1 MRLQIIKSKNAESF
15 YVVKST
21 YINKKRSSCIV
32 EKLGTLN
39 DVKVKAGNSDP
50 YQWAMNYAKKLTE
63 LEKNNQG
70 SVIIEKIR
78 NKQLENNKQTL
89 FNGGYLFLEKI
100 YYELGLQNICTEI
113 SNKYNF
119 KYDLNNIL
127 SRLIYG
133 RVLSPSSKLA
143 TLDYSNTLLEKPNF
157 DIQHIYRAL
166 EVISKNMNF
175 IQSELYKNSKKVI
188 SRNSNILYYD
198 CTNYF
203 FEIEQE
209 DELRK
214 YGKSKENRP
223 TPIVQMGLFLDGNG
237 IPLAFNINP
246 GNTNEQI
253 TLKPL
258 EEQII
263 NDFEYSKFV
272 VCTDAGLSSI
282 ANRKFNNK
290 SNRSFITTQSV
301 KKLKQHIK
309 DKAIDLTTG
318 WKLPNKDKTYNIS
331 NLRTDEDMIKKYK
344 DVVFYK
350 TIPINENNLE
360 QNLIITYSAKYQ
372 EYQRKIRNNQIER
385 AKKLIENNP
394 KKIGKAKQ
402 NDSKRFI
409 KTTQITKD
417 GEVAENTIHSID
429 LSVIENEAQY
439 DGIYAV
445 CTNLNDSVE
454 DIIKINSRR
463 WEIEES
469 FRIMKTEFKSR
480 PVFLSREDRIKAHFT
495 TCFLALMVYRVLE
508 SKMNSE
514 FSAEKI
520 IQTLRD
526 MNFLEISKEGFIPSY
541 TRTEITD
548 KIHEIS
554 GFRTDYEI
562 VTNKQLKK
570 IFKDIKK

>member
-1 MRLQIIKSKNAESF
+1 MRLQIKETKSSKNF
-15 YVVKST
+15 YVIKDYLT
-21 YINKKRSSCIV
+21 KDNKRTTMVV
-32 EKLGTLN
+32 EKLGSESEILKKCDTL
-39 DVKVKAGNSDP
+39 DP
-50 YQWAMNYAKKLTE
+50 IVWAKKYIDE
-63 LEKNNQG
+63 LNKKEKNIDT
-70 SVIIEKIR
+70 IIKKSPF
-78 NKQLENNKQTL
+78 KQLENNKQTF

-100 YYELGLQNICTEI
+100 YYELGLQNICNKI
-113 SNKYNF
+113 SDNYSF

-166 EVISKNMNF
+166 EVISKNMDF

-188 SRNSNILYYD
+188 NRNSNLLYYD

-263 NDFEYSKFV
+263 KDFEYSKFV

-290 SNRSFITTQSV
+290 CNRRFITTQSV

-318 WKLPNKDKTYNIS
+318 WKLPNHKKTYNIS

-344 DVVFYK
+344 DAVFYK

-394 KKIGKAKQ
+394 KKIGKAKS
-402 NDSKRFI
+402 NDPKRFI

-417 GEVAENTIHSID
+417 GEVAENNIHSID
-429 LSVIENEAQY
+429 LSLIENEAKY

-445 CTNLNDSVE
+445 CTNLDDSVE
-454 DIIKINSRR
+454 EIIKINSRR

-526 MNFLEISKEGFIPSY
+526 MNFLELSKEGFIPSY